1 MAPQS
6 HFINVFLTI
15 FLSVYVL
22 SLSPSKI
29 AASPALTAK
38 VCSGKSILNRD
49 FCLKALTTP
58 QAAAA
63 KSPKQLTNTVMT
75 SAASNAQTTLNV
87 ITAMTKNPTSP
98 GGLKALK
105 TCEDVYKYAVRSFGM
120 IPAELSEDAM
130 SANYDVSVIGP
141 EADRC
146 VKALAAAKVN
156 APQIADGNRNLQY
169 YSAMGSEIT
178 ATLN

>member
-6 HFINVFLTI
+6 HLIVFLTI

-22 SLSPSKI
+22 SPSPLMV
-29 AASPALTAK
+29 AASPALVAK
-38 VCSGKSILNRD
+38 VCSSKSLLDHD
-49 FCLKALTTP
+49 FCFQALANP
-58 QAAAA
+58 KAAAA
-63 KSPKQLTNTVMT
+63 KNLNQLTNVVMK
-75 SAASNAQTTLNV
+75 SAASNAQTTLNL
-87 ITAMTKNPTSP
+87 ITEMAKKPTSP

-105 TCEDVYKYAVRSFGM
+105 TCEEVYRYAVRSFGM
-120 IPAELSEDAM
+120 IFAELREDAM

-146 VKALAAAKVN
+146 AQALAAAKVI
-156 APQIADGNRNLQY
+156 APKIADGNRNLVN
-169 YSAMGSEIT
+169 YSAVGGEIT